1 MAADESTVFY
11 FLGRYQIHNKERV
24 TEILDDMLYFKKYD
38 IDVTNISFNRFENE
52 IKNGNISGHEDDV
65 LEVTDNLIETFNKKM
80 KENFE
85 AGNLPIPEK
94 MD

>member
-1 MAADESTVFY
+1 MKY
-11 FLGRYQIHNKERV
+11 HIHNKERV
-24 TEILDDMLYFKKYD
+24 TEILDDMLYFKKHD
-38 IDVTNISFNRFENE
+38 IDVTNVSLNRFENE

-65 LEVTDNLIETFNKKM
+65 LEVTDNLIETFKKT

-85 AGNLPIPEK
+85 AGILPIPEK

>member
-1 MAADESTVFY
+1 M
-11 FLGRYQIHNKERV
+11 
-24 TEILDDMLYFKKYD
+24 TEILDDMLYFKKHD
-38 IDVTNISFNRFENE
+38 IDVTNVSLNRFENE

>member
-1 MAADESTVFY
+1 
-11 FLGRYQIHNKERV
+11 
-24 TEILDDMLYFKKYD
+24 MLYFKKHD
-38 IDVTNISFNRFENE
+38 IDVTNVSLNRFENE

-65 LEVTDNLIETFNKKM
+65 LEVTDNLIEIFKKT

-85 AGNLPIPEK
+85 AGILPIPEK

>member
-1 MAADESTVFY
+1 
-11 FLGRYQIHNKERV
+11 
-24 TEILDDMLYFKKYD
+24 MLYFKKHD
-38 IDVTNISFNRFENE
+38 IDVTNVSLNRFENE

-65 LEVTDNLIETFNKKM
+65 LQVIDNLIETFKKT

-85 AGNLPIPEK
+85 AGILPIPEK

>member
-1 MAADESTVFY
+1 
-11 FLGRYQIHNKERV
+11 
-24 TEILDDMLYFKKYD
+24 MLYFKKHD
-38 IDVTNISFNRFENE
+38 IDVTNVSFNRFENE

>member
-52 IKNGNISGHEDDV
+52 IENGNISGDEDDV
-65 LEVTDNLIETFNKKM
+65 LEVVDNLIGTFKKM
-80 KENFE
+80 KEIF
-85 AGNLPIPEK
+85 
-94 MD
+94 

>member
-1 MAADESTVFY
+1 M
-11 FLGRYQIHNKERV
+11 
-24 TEILDDMLYFKKYD
+24 TEILDDMLYFKKHD
-38 IDVTNISFNRFENE
+38 IDVTNVSLNRFENE

-65 LEVTDNLIETFNKKM
+65 LEVTDNLIETFKKT

>member
-1 MAADESTVFY
+1 
-11 FLGRYQIHNKERV
+11 
-24 TEILDDMLYFKKYD
+24 MLYFKKHD
-38 IDVTNISFNRFENE
+38 IDVTNVSLNRFENE

>member
-1 MAADESTVFY
+1 M
-11 FLGRYQIHNKERV
+11 
-24 TEILDDMLYFKKYD
+24 TEILDDMLYFKKHD
-38 IDVTNISFNRFENE
+38 IDVTNVSLNRFENE

-65 LEVTDNLIETFNKKM
+65 LEVTDNLIETFKKT

-85 AGNLPIPEK
+85 AGILPIPEK

>member
-1 MAADESTVFY
+1 
-11 FLGRYQIHNKERV
+11 V
-24 TEILDDMLYFKKYD
+24 TEILDDMLYFKKHD
-38 IDVTNISFNRFENE
+38 IDVTNVSLNRFENE

-65 LEVTDNLIETFNKKM
+65 LEVTDNLIETFKKT

-85 AGNLPIPEK
+85 AGILPIPEK

>member
-1 MAADESTVFY
+1 M
-11 FLGRYQIHNKERV
+11 
-24 TEILDDMLYFKKYD
+24 TELLDYMLYFKKHD
-38 IDVTNISFNRFENE
+38 IDVTNVSLNRFENE

-85 AGNLPIPEK
+85 ARNFPTPKKATSFSTWLF
-94 MD
+94 

>member
-1 MAADESTVFY
+1 M
-11 FLGRYQIHNKERV
+11 
-24 TEILDDMLYFKKYD
+24 TEILDDMLYFKKHD
-38 IDVTNISFNRFENE
+38 IDVTNVSFNRFENE

-65 LEVTDNLIETFNKKM
+65 LEVTDNLIETFKKT

-85 AGNLPIPEK
+85 AGILPIPEK

>member
-1 MAADESTVFY
+1 
-11 FLGRYQIHNKERV
+11 
-24 TEILDDMLYFKKYD
+24 MLYFKKHD
-38 IDVTNISFNRFENE
+38 IDVTNVSLNRFENE

-65 LEVTDNLIETFNKKM
+65 LEVTDNLIETFKKT

-85 AGNLPIPEK
+85 AGILPIPEK

>member
-1 MAADESTVFY
+1 M
-11 FLGRYQIHNKERV
+11 
-24 TEILDDMLYFKKYD
+24 TELLDYMLYFKKHD
-38 IDVTNISFNRFENE
+38 IDVTNVSFNRFENE